1 MLAGAY
7 AATLV
12 ATEGE
17 PLLVAPLIGAVL
29 GMAVFVRPA
38 FGLYMLF
45 AAAILLEQFEITGLD
60 PLTARTHFFQ
70 NLSGFSSVPLRLSA
84 SDLLATATLAS
95 WGMRRLVGG
104 NSPVRAGPIG
114 FAVGAYFMVFVVGT
128 AIGIARGGGWDAIT
142 TLAEARGG
150 VYACLLYFLTANLVR
165 ERRQVL
171 VLLWL
176 FVLLVGV
183 KALQGIGN
191 YIEVQTHGPYWIE
204 AVTAHEDVIFF
215 DVAMMLAL
223 VMAAL
228 RVRGAVYYVLLASM
242 PVILAAEVF
251 TTRRVAYAA
260 LAAAVLV
267 VIMIAAVARPRLT
280 AVVVALG
287 TLVLIV
293 YAVTFWNH
301 SGPLAQPIAV
311 FRGVVDPNSIS
322 ERDQLSNLWREIEN
336 DNIAYTVK
344 QVPLTGVGLGQQYL
358 FQKEPPALTNFVYW
372 RYITHNALL
381 WIWLKAGPYGAFA
394 FWFLIARVIMTGLQL
409 YRRLDD
415 PLLRATASFPVLLA
429 VAQVVFSSLDL
440 GLTYNRTM
448 IVFGVALGLMAPLR
462 AWVVSRETP
471 QKATELAG
479 QTVPSPLGGPLFPRR
494 LPHPNM

>member
-1 MLAGAY
+1 MSGSRSRAPLVLGGLVVMLAGAY

-38 FGLYMLF
+38 LGLYMLF

-84 SDLLATATLAS
+84 SDLLAIATLVS

-114 FAVGAYFMVFVVGT
+114 FAVGADFMVFVVGT

-228 RVRGAVYYVLLASM
+228 RVRGAV
-242 PVILAAEVF
+242 
-251 TTRRVAYAA
+251 
-260 LAAAVLV
+260 

-287 TLVLIV
+287 TLVLVV